1 MNFANQVMNYN
12 MGSQP
17 QMHGVI
23 AGSGGPAMIPYEQV
37 GYYLPYQQQMIQW
50 VAIPQPPCPQMQCVE
65 FIHPQMYSNEQI
77 IQTQQQQKLCLQ
89 YLDGQGPWLNA
100 PKSKSPKNTKHQN
113 VNNVN
118 NTSNNQKPQQQP
130 PQHSDHAFQ
139 REFSP
144 SLFGA
149 DKAPPQCFD
158 IIGRGNL
165 PSINFSM
172 VYTAK

>member
-1 MNFANQVMNYN
+1 MNYN
-12 MGSQP
+12 MGNQL
-17 QMHGVI
+17 QMHGI
-23 AGSGGPAMIPYEQV
+23 FTGNGGPIMIPYEQV
-37 GYYLPYQQQMIQW
+37 SYYLPYQQQMIQW
-50 VAIPQPPCPQMQCVE
+50 VAIPQPPCQQMQCVE
-65 FIHPQMYSNEQI
+65 FTHKQMYNNEQNI
-77 IQTQQQQKLCLQ
+77 HAQQQAKLCPQ
-89 YLDGQGPWLNA
+89 YLNDQSPWPNA
-100 PKSKSPKNTKHQN
+100 PKPRSPKNTNQQN
-113 VNNVN
+113 VNNKS
-118 NTSNNQKPQQQP
+118 TIQKPQQQQ